1 MGKVRTALTAGLFVF
16 ACGGSQKSKP
26 GGNPVK
32 AEATNK
38 AYAPLTIKDDA
49 KNANQAVILGTDDK
63 NGSTVIKLPTGN
75 AKSMVDAMFVRMGGG
90 VPATGGFTPV
100 TLTTAPNTDGSV
112 QVGIF
117 EDTSGGTGSQWR
129 AGVWV
134 SAFVAATTLGKDL
147 TDFQFSA
154 SSKGSIDGASASGL
168 MAGGFLAAM
177 TGQSVNDKVTMTGI
191 INPDGTIGPVGG
203 IPEKFKGSIEKGK
216 KKLGFPIGMR
226 YARSEATGEMVDLV
240 QLAKDAG
247 AEAVEIANVHEAY
260 KLLTNKD
267 LPEAVPVAEA
277 DMALDDD
284 TTKQMDIKYAGW
296 KERLATEW
304 KTIIELSSAGR
315 LPTSLIGTANYAKE
329 RAAQAEKLHQQ
340 GLIAQAYTKMLEAW
354 VYAASATDTY
364 EILEKIQQ
372 GQVDAALQQIKG
384 LENLDQMTSDILKK
398 IGAIRPTTLGG
409 HLLMISGFQEALR
422 AWGFRVFARDQVQSS
437 ERFIASL
444 QTVDRAQL
452 GAPAIAD
459 HIVEEVLPAVLL
471 IGRTVA
477 ASVHAGEA
485 LDFEVEKTVNYMCS
499 IPNVKRMST
508 SFASASTA
516 GMNYFD
522 TLLLFPLAQSAGI
535 PESQA
540 RNRIAQREPNYLVAY
555 MTSHLQTWDGL
566 PQELKKEWGEAS
578 LPWSL
583 LSLAGNELAYY
594 DSASLVAKYYS
605 LGVHTNYL
613 GKADKVEHDKAFI
626 NMLASAER
634 SARASARAARIA
646 TGGIPVQAKLAYQI
660 AAVQREG
667 DVTEKL
673 EALASFWQSSAYSQ
687 TAVALARN

>member
-1 MGKVRTALTAGLFVF
+1 MGKVRAALSAVLFVF
-16 ACGGSQKSKP
+16 ACGGPTKT
-26 GGNPVK
+26 GGHNPIK
-32 AEATNK
+32 TEATNK
-38 AYAPLTIKDDA
+38 AYQPLTIKEDA
-49 KNANQAVILGTDDK
+49 KSPNQAVILGTDER
-63 NGSTVIKLPTGN
+63 NGSTVIKLPTGH

-90 VPATGGFTPV
+90 VPASGGFTPV
-100 TLTTAPNTDGSV
+100 TLTTEPNADGTV
-112 QVGIF
+112 QVGIT
-117 EDTSGGTGSQWR
+117 EDMAGGTGSQWR

-147 TDFQFSA
+147 TDFAFNA
-154 SSKGSIDGASASGL
+154 SSKGYIDGASASGL

-177 TGQSVNDKVTMTGI
+177 TGEHVNDKVTMTGI

-240 QLAKDAG
+240 QLAKDSG

-260 KLLTNKD
+260 KLLTGKD
-267 LPEAVPVAEA
+267 LPEPVPVSEQ
-277 DMALDDD
+277 DMALDDE
-284 TTKQMDIKYAGW
+284 TSKAMDAKYTGW

-304 KTIIELSSAGR
+304 KTIIELGQAGR
-315 LPTSLIGTANYAKE
+315 LPNSLIQIAKYAKE
-329 RAAQAEKLHQQ
+329 NAEQAEKLHQQ
-340 GLIAQAYTKMLEAW
+340 GLIAQAYTKMLDAW
-354 VYAASATDTY
+354 VYAASATETF
-364 EILEKIQQ
+364 EMLSKIQE
-372 GQVDAALQQIKG
+372 GNVDGAMEQLKN
-384 LENLDQMTSDILKK
+384 LENLDQMTSDVLKK
-398 IGAIRPTTLGG
+398 VGAIRPTTLGG

-422 AWGFRVFARDQVQSS
+422 AWGFRVFAADQVNSTK
-437 ERFIASL
+437 RFLHGL

-452 GAPAIAD
+452 GSPEVAD
-459 HIVEEVLPAVLL
+459 HIVEEVLPAVVL
-471 IGRTVA
+471 IGRTVK
-477 ASVHAGEA
+477 ASAHASEE
-485 LDFEVEKTVNYMCS
+485 LEYEVEKTVNYMCS

-508 SFASASTA
+508 SFASASAA

-522 TLLLFPLAQSAGI
+522 TLLLFPLAQQAGI
-535 PESQA
+535 PEAQA

-555 MTSHLQTWDGL
+555 MMSHLQTWDGL
-566 PQELKKEWGEAS
+566 PQELKKEWGETS
-578 LPWSL
+578 LPWGL
-583 LSLAGNELAYY
+583 LSLAGTELAYY
-594 DSASLVAKYYS
+594 DSAALVAKYYS
-605 LGVHTNYL
+605 LGVHTNAL

-646 TGGIPVQAKLAYQI
+646 TGGIPVQAKLAYQL

-667 DVTEKL
+667 DMSEKL